1 MGAMGASG
9 LLDGKV
15 AIVTG
20 GARGIGRAY
29 CHGLAREGADVVVAD
44 LRMPT
49 ETVGELES
57 TGADALGLEVDVGD
71 RSSTE
76 AMAAAALDRFG
87 RVDVLVNNAAFYM
100 AVTKSRFEDIT
111 VDEWDLCFAVN
122 VRGPWLCA
130 RAVSPTMRAQGSGKI
145 INIASMT
152 VEDGTPNFLHYVSS
166 KAAVIGMSR
175 SMARE
180 LGDDGIAVNT
190 ITPDYIPHDKDY
202 ASEQW
207 AGLNAWI
214 EGDRCFKR
222 EQVPEDMVGTL
233 LYLASP
239 LSDFVSGQN
248 IRVNGGRRFA

>member
-1 MGAMGASG
+1 MGAGG
-9 LLDGKV
+9 LLEGRV

-29 CHGLAREGADVVVAD
+29 CHGLAREGASVAVAD
-44 LRMPT
+44 LRLPA
-49 ETVGELES
+49 ETIGELEAA
-57 TGADALGLEVDVGD
+57 GADAMAIEVDVAD
-71 RSSTE
+71 RPSTE

-87 RVDVLVNNAAFYM
+87 RIDVLVNNAAFYTT
-100 AVTKSRFEDIT
+100 VTKSRFEDIS
-111 VDEWDLCFAVN
+111 VDEWDRAFAVN

-152 VEDGTPNFLHYVSS
+152 VEDGTPDFLHYVAS
-166 KAAVIGMSR
+166 KAAIVGLTR

-180 LGDDGIAVNT
+180 MGEDGIGVNT

-202 ASEQW
+202 ASKQW
-207 AGLNAWI
+207 EGLNAWI

-222 EQVPEDMVGTL
+222 EQVPEDLVGTL
-233 LYLASP
+233 IYLASP